1 MPATLSGMGSRTR
14 IVIGA
19 IAAVLGAIW
28 TLQGLNILPGS
39 FMTGDSTWVVI
50 GLIALAA
57 GLVLL
62 ATGVNRR
69 GNA

>member
-1 MPATLSGMGSRTR
+1 MGSRIR
-14 IVIGA
+14 IVIGV

-62 ATGVNRR
+62 ASGVNNR
-69 GNA
+69 GKA